1 MRRSRVV
8 IMGAAGRD
16 FHNFNVVY
24 RDDPGSEV
32 VAFTAAQ
39 IPGIAGR
46 LYPSELA
53 GPLYPTGIPILEEA
67 ELARLVRE
75 ARVHQ
80 VVFAYSDVAHQ
91 EVMHRASTALAAG
104 ADFLLLGPER
114 TMLRA
119 PVPVIAVCAVRT
131 GCGKSQTT
139 RWLSA
144 RLRARGL
151 RVGIVRHPMPYG
163 DLARQA
169 VQRFARLA
177 DLDAAA
183 CTLEER
189 EEYEPHIA
197 LGNTVYAGVDY
208 ARVLEVAAKEQDLLL
223 WDGGNNDFPFFRP
236 DLLVVLADALRPG
249 QEASHYPGEAVLRMA
264 DVVVVA
270 KANAAPEADV
280 RRVAEAVRAINPA
293 AAVLRGASVVRLEDP
308 EAVRGRRVLVVEDGP
323 TLTHGGM
330 PHGAGYAAARAAGAA
345 EIVDPRAS
353 AAPEIAA
360 VFEAYPHLG
369 PVLPAMGYDAA
380 QLRGLAATI
389 ARSAAEVVVSGTPA
403 ELGRVLGPD
412 RRIVRARYEFAE
424 MDEPGLG
431 ARVDAFL
438 ERIGLGRRGSE
449 LGPDP
454 SRNEWGAG

>member
-1 MRRSRVV
+1 MRRTRVV

-16 FHNFNVVY
+16 FHDFNTVY
-24 RDDPGSEV
+24 RGDAGSEV

-46 LYPSELA
+46 RYPPELA

-67 ELARLVRE
+67 ELPRLIREAQVRE
-75 ARVHQ
+75 
-80 VVFAYSDVAHQ
+80 VVFAYSDVAHE

-131 GCGKSQTT
+131 GCGKSQVT

-151 RVGIVRHPMPYG
+151 RAGVVRHPMPYG

-169 VQRFARLA
+169 VQRFARPE
-177 DLDAAA
+177 DLDAAD
-183 CTLEER
+183 CTLEEH

-249 QEASHYPGEAVLRMA
+249 QEASHHPGETVLCMA

-280 RRVAEAVRAINPA
+280 RRVARAVRARNPTA
-293 AAVLRGASVVRLEDP
+293 PVLRGASVVRLDDP
-308 EAVRGRRVLVVEDGP
+308 AAVRGRRVLVVEDGP

-353 AAPEIAA
+353 ATPEIAA
-360 VFEAYPHLG
+360 VFAAWPHLG

-380 QLRGLAATI
+380 QLRGLAQTI
-389 ARSAAEVVVSGTPA
+389 ARSTAEVVVSGH
-403 ELGRVLGPD
+403 
-412 RRIVRARYEFAE
+412 
-424 MDEPGLG
+424 
-431 ARVDAFL
+431 
-438 ERIGLGRRGSE
+438 
-449 LGPDP
+449 
-454 SRNEWGAG
+454 

>member
-1 MRRSRVV
+1 
-8 IMGAAGRD
+8 MGAAGRD

-46 LYPSELA
+46 RYPPELA
-53 GPLYPTGIPILEEA
+53 GPLYPDGIPIVEEA
-67 ELARLVRE
+67 ELPRLVRE
-75 ARVHQ
+75 TGANR
-80 VVFAYSDVAHQ
+80 VVFAYSDVSHLD
-91 EVMHRASTALAAG
+91 VMHRASVALAAG
-104 ADFLLLGPER
+104 ADFALLGPER
-114 TMLRA
+114 TMLRVA
-119 PVPVIAVCAVRT
+119 VPVIAVCATRT
-131 GCGKSQTT
+131 GCGKSQVT
-139 RWLSA
+139 RWLAA

-151 RVGIVRHPMPYG
+151 RVGVVRHPMPYG

-169 VQRFARLA
+169 VQRFARFE

-183 CTLEER
+183 CTIEER

-197 LGNTVYAGVDY
+197 RGTTVYAGVDY
-208 ARVLEVAAKEQDLLL
+208 ARVLALAAGEQDLLL
-223 WDGGNNDFPFFRP
+223 WDGGNNDFPFVRP
-236 DLLVVLADALRPG
+236 DLLVTLADALRPG
-249 QEASHYPGEAVLRMA
+249 QEATHHPGETVLRMA
-264 DVVVVA
+264 DIVVVA

-280 RRVAEAVRAINPA
+280 RRVAEAVRTLNPR
-293 AAVLRGASVVRLEDP
+293 AAVLRGASVVRLDDP
-308 EAVRGRRVLVVEDGP
+308 AAVRGRRVLVVEDGP

-360 VFEAYPHLG
+360 VFAAWPHLG

-380 QLRGLAATI
+380 QRRGLEETI
-389 ARSAAEVVVSGTPA
+389 ARSAAEVVVSATPA
-403 ELGRVLGPD
+403 DLARLLRPARPLVRV
-412 RRIVRARYEFAE
+412 RYEFEE

-431 ARVDAFL
+431 AAVDAFL
-438 ERIGLGRRGSE
+438 ARKGLG
-449 LGPDP
+449 
-454 SRNEWGAG
+454 